1 MWQRLLVALLVLTA
15 VLVPAAAAGAAPTA
29 ATPYVALGDSYT
41 AGPLVPPPDPVTPG
55 CSRSLNNYPHMLAS
69 RYQITNLRDVSCA
82 GADTDDMFAPQA
94 VQGGANPPQL
104 DAVEGTTGLVTVQIG
119 GNDIGFSE
127 IVTNCAALLPLGTPC
142 RDRYA
147 PGGVDQIGAR
157 IQATRPKVDAVLAAI
172 RAKSPTAAI
181 YLIGYPSILPENSPG
196 CWPTMPYAP
205 GDVPYLI
212 GVEKALNTMLS
223 QSAAANGAVYVD
235 LYTPSLGHDACRLLS
250 ERWVEPVLW
259 PVLAAPVHPN
269 LVGMIAAHYIV
280 DATIDATIDA
290 TMP

>member
-29 ATPYVALGDSYT
+29 ATSYVALGDSYT

-55 CSRSLNNYPHMLAS
+55 CSRSLNNYPHLLAS
-69 RYQITNLRDVSCA
+69 RYQITNLKDVSCA
-82 GADTDDMFAPQA
+82 GADTADMFAPQA

-104 DAVEGTTGLVTVQIG
+104 DAVDATTRLVTVQIG

-127 IVTNCAALLPLGTPC
+127 IVTNCAALLPIGTPC
-142 RDRYA
+142 RNRYA
-147 PGGVDQIGAR
+147 PGGIDQIGAR

-172 RAKSPTAAI
+172 RAKAPAAAV

-196 CWPTMPYAP
+196 CWPSMPYTAE
-205 GDVPYLI
+205 DVPYLI
-212 GVEKALNTMLS
+212 GIEKALNTTLS
-223 QSAAANGAVYVD
+223 ESAAAHGAVYVD
-235 LYTPSLGHDACRLLS
+235 LYTPSLGHDACRLLAD
-250 ERWVEPVLW
+250 RWVEPVLL
-259 PVLAAPVHPN
+259 PVLGAAVHPN
-269 LVGMIAAHYIV
+269 LVGMIAAQYIV
-280 DATIDATIDA
+280 GATVDA